1 MSFEE
6 LFYDFLIEAETGAEL
21 DRLISEIS
29 DELSAA
35 EERVVEE
42 NNLWED

>member
-6 LFYDFLIEAETGAEL
+6 IFYDFLREAETGAEL
-21 DRLISEIS
+21 DRLISEIES
-29 DELSAA
+29 ELGFA
-35 EERVVEE
+35 EDRVVEE